1 VAPFRDVTRLA
12 FTEAD
17 SGRRITT
24 GWVSP
29 LVAISADGPAA
40 VWRSAGSARMCT
52 LAAKREFP
60 VSV

>member
-1 VAPFRDVTRLA
+1 
-12 FTEAD
+12 
-17 SGRRITT
+17 
-24 GWVSP
+24 VSP